1 MRLIQFTTLVLVVV
15 VVPATVQVSGEV
27 AEQRRRP
34 LFRRAKPT
42 TTSEPAQPSGISS
55 DDSEGSETKGHQRS
69 DPFSVTGSQPGQPG
83 APGGSYKPDGD
94 KLTSFSEYSF
104 GNHGKLLA
112 AGGSLEETNPDGD
125 EPAGYGA
132 SFKNHKSAGLLP
144 TTNASKGKPA
154 TGGAFDFLAR
164 DYAKAKGSFGAAG
177 TAPIQHDTATG
188 GLLGSKSKSSSSL
201 PSVSSKFAIGAS
213 GSKVTAAKLAHLDDS
228 TEYDVYAGLGQSA
241 TGKTKL
247 GTSGKYRTSSSTFGA
262 GGGIKKVPFKYEDGG
277 FGAAAAAAAT
287 SPVTTSLK
295 GAPKTKTK
303 FSVDDDNPL
312 GSAGSAFD
320 GVYGGKQQQH
330 QQQQQSLLASKSKFN
345 FAEPPALVKSTL
357 STLKHFGDGLLGNGG
372 NGGALFHSSNS
383 PYDLDSDEGQGLAGF
398 HGSGGTAGGG
408 KFGGSH
414 HHTTYH
420 GQPAVEESYEVVA
433 SGEHGLGKPKP
444 YQLAKSPLGPGSSL
458 SGGGKFATDFDVKNI
473 KLTGDGTGAVFGG
486 HTTKYQHHQHH
497 QHHQG
502 AGVSGAGKNTPPH
515 QHTKQQH
522 AVGHTGPH
530 QLLHQQQHQQQQH
543 APHHAH
549 APTHATG
556 SIANPNPLDFRP
568 NFQLQDVPNLYPPHG
583 APALGA
589 GIAAKGQIE
598 SFLNA
603 ELNGLKDE
611 SLVAQLLG
619 QQPDGAGAA
628 GGTGRPHYHTLQKSK
643 EEELLEK
650 EALRQQIEY
659 LKAQAAKRPV
669 DLAPSNPARPAIVS
683 NAQKFRP
690 VRRIP
695 THVRLGVKAPYPLP
709 RIPHYNDRPYSI
721 SFKI

>member
-1 MRLIQFTTLVLVVV
+1 MHDRKIQFTTLVLVVV

-357 STLKHFGDGLLGNGG
+357 STLKHFGDGLLG
-372 NGGALFHSSNS
+372 
-383 PYDLDSDEGQGLAGF
+383 
-398 HGSGGTAGGG
+398 
-408 KFGGSH
+408 
-414 HHTTYH
+414 
-420 GQPAVEESYEVVA
+420 
-433 SGEHGLGKPKP
+433 
-444 YQLAKSPLGPGSSL
+444 
-458 SGGGKFATDFDVKNI
+458 
-473 KLTGDGTGAVFGG
+473 
-486 HTTKYQHHQHH
+486 
-497 QHHQG
+497 
-502 AGVSGAGKNTPPH
+502 
-515 QHTKQQH
+515 
-522 AVGHTGPH
+522 
-530 QLLHQQQHQQQQH
+530 
-543 APHHAH
+543 
-549 APTHATG
+549 
-556 SIANPNPLDFRP
+556 
-568 NFQLQDVPNLYPPHG
+568 
-583 APALGA
+583 A